1 MRFADFPFL
10 RYLPFLLLGIFW
22 GRSDFP
28 PGLWE
33 SVVLIFIL
41 WCGYFFFILKEG
53 KIKTILRPSAL
64 AYAMLVLFGAMLVL
78 VKNERLPE
86 GLEKVGVA
94 KQYLAEVIQ
103 YDVQKPNSFENLL
116 ELKSVKTSAGWSTA
130 EGKVLVYHQ
139 SETQLLPGQILLINK
154 PPEEIPAPKNP
165 NEFDYKDFL
174 ARKGIFHR
182 QFLGKNFQ
190 IIPTDQ
196 ISDFGY
202 FLDHLRQNMVLML
215 EAKIPDPDSRQV
227 ALALLLGQKQNLDPE
242 IRKAYSET
250 GVMHILAVSGLHVGI
265 IYAIFLFLIKV
276 IRLKKHQ
283 TKYFLIGVI
292 GIIWLYA
299 FLTGLSPSVLR
310 AATMFSLITLG
321 QMRDRKPS
329 IYNVLAFSAML
340 LITVNPDVIFDV
352 GFQLSYLAVAGI
364 VLIQPLILNW
374 WLPSSKV
381 GEYFWQLTSVSIAA
395 QLVTFPLSVY
405 YFHVFPTYF
414 LIANLFVIPISFLIM
429 QVGVPLMILG
439 WIPFLGEVLGWILS
453 WLVWSQNQVTLLI
466 HVLPVGT
473 FNRLT
478 ISLTGMILIWLL
490 TLIWSGWEFGP
501 RRNLTWTVVILVF
514 FWSAAGLINEVSK
527 PDEELIIYQGKK
539 GNMFDYS
546 SNGKLYSWNQ
556 GLEGEEIWFVTD
568 PTRIA
573 NHWPQFPEAF
583 SAGKLGG
590 EILTFPFHSVSYS
603 PNQNRLYFSKE
614 NPKTI
619 QGWAGNRW
627 ENVVE
632 SDSIELGKN
641 SYRILF

>member
-1 MRFADFPFL
+1 
-10 RYLPFLLLGIFW
+10 
-22 GRSDFP
+22 
-28 PGLWE
+28 
-33 SVVLIFIL
+33 LIL
-41 WCGYFFFILKEG
+41 TEG
-53 KIKTILRPSAL
+53 KIKTILRPSGL

-78 VKNERLPE
+78 VKRERLPE
-86 GLEKVGVA
+86 GIKIVGVA
-94 KQYLAEVIQ
+94 DQYLAEVIQ

-130 EGKVLVYHQ
+130 VGKVLVYHQ
-139 SETQLLPGQILLINK
+139 NETHLLPGQILLIK
-154 PPEEIPAPKNP
+154 KAPEVIPAPKNP

-190 IIPTDQ
+190 ILSTDQ
-196 ISDFGY
+196 TSDIRF
-202 FLDHLRQNMVLML
+202 FLDHLRQKMVLML

-227 ALALLLGQKQNLDPE
+227 ALALLLGQKQKLDPE
-242 IRKAYSET
+242 INKAYSET
-250 GVMHILAVSGLHVGI
+250 GLMHILAVSGLHVAI
-265 IYAIFLFLIKV
+265 IYAIFLFLLKLL
-276 IRLKKHQ
+276 RLKKHQ

-299 FLTGLSPSVLR
+299 FLTGLPPSVLR

-340 LITVNPDVIFDV
+340 LITVNPDVIFDL

-381 GEYFWQLTSVSIAA
+381 GEYFWQLTAVSIAA

-414 LIANLFVIPISFLIM
+414 LIANLFVIPISFLNM

-439 WIPFLGEVLGWILS
+439 WIPYLGEVLGWILS

-473 FNRLT
+473 VNRLT
-478 ISLTGMILIWLL
+478 MSLTGMILIWLL
-490 TLIWSGWEFGP
+490 TLIWSGWQFGP
-501 RRNLTWTVVILVF
+501 RRNLTLTVVILVF
-514 FWSAAGLINEVSK
+514 FWSASGFISEFSK

-539 GNMFDYS
+539 GNMFDFS
-546 SNGKLYSWNQ
+546 FHGKLYSWNQ
-556 GLEGEEIWFVTD
+556 GLEGEEIGFVTD

-573 NHWPQFPEAF
+573 NHWSQFPEAF
-583 SAGKLGG
+583 FAGKLDE
-590 EILTFPFHSVSYS
+590 EIIAFPFHSVSYS
-603 PNQNRLYFSKE
+603 PNQKTLYFSKGI
-614 NPKTI
+614 PISI
-619 QGWAGNRW
+619 QSWGGNRW
-627 ENVVE
+627 EYVVE
-632 SDSIELGKN
+632 SDSLQLGN
-641 SYRILF
+641 NAYRILF

>member
-41 WCGYFFFILKEG
+41 WCGYFFLILKEG

-64 AYAMLVLFGAMLVL
+64 AYAMLVLFGSLLVL
-78 VKNERLPE
+78 VKKERLPE
-86 GLEKVGVA
+86 GLENVGFA
-94 KQYLAEVIQ
+94 DQYLAEVIQ

-139 SETQLLPGQILLINK
+139 SETQLFPGQILLINK
-154 PPEEIPAPKNP
+154 PPEVIPAPKNP
-165 NEFDYKDFL
+165 NEFDYQDFL

-190 IIPTDQ
+190 ILPIDHTSE
-196 ISDFGY
+196 IRF
-202 FLDHLRQNMVLML
+202 FLDHLRQKMVLML

-227 ALALLLGQKQNLDPE
+227 ALALLLGQRQNLDPE
-242 IRKAYSET
+242 INKAYSET
-250 GVMHILAVSGLHVGI
+250 GVMHILSVSGLHVAI
-265 IYAIFLFLIKV
+265 IYAIFLFLMKLLK
-276 IRLKKHQ
+276 LKKHQ

-374 WLPSSKV
+374 WQPSSKV

-466 HVLPVGT
+466 HVLPIGT

-490 TLIWSGWEFGP
+490 TLIWSGWELGP
-501 RRNLTWTVVILVF
+501 RRILTWTVVILVF
-514 FWSAAGLINEVSK
+514 FWSASGLINEVSIPK
-527 PDEELIIYQGKK
+527 EELIIYQGKK
-539 GNMFDYS
+539 GNLFDFS

-556 GLEGEEIWFVTD
+556 GMEVEEIGFVTD

-573 NHWPQFPEAF
+573 NHWSQFPEAF
-583 SAGKLGG
+583 SAVKISG

-603 PNQNRLYFSKE
+603 PNQKRLYFSKKI
-614 NPKTI
+614 PKSI
-619 QGWAGNRW
+619 QSWVGSRW
-627 ENVVE
+627 ENVVG

-641 SYRILF
+641 AYRILF